1 MPEETT
7 PEVEATAPAE
17 FAFPFQ
23 VPADFSAASDDQ
35 LHELLGQLHEFAGQ
49 YRALPRHEHTE
60 ATVRALEES
69 GALATRIGAVFAQR
83 GQAAETASTTFSALD
98 NALNAA
104 TSFKATAAATAGG
117 EEDEDDVDTDQTPEA
132 VTASGRRGAPS
143 AADVA
148 RRGGTTPQLPATMT
162 NDTPFATMRAGA
174 DAIVFRS
181 GEQLLTFK
189 DAGRALA
196 AMVERNPAMTAG
208 RAQFSKNR
216 KGKLV
221 RPVTVYDPRDPGRKF
236 RMENYTRSSGIEFAR
251 HFPEELRVDDGKQNG
266 YAIAEF
272 AMSDKRL
279 FGNSLVESAKMR
291 IKSGRALT
299 AAAAWCA
306 PSEVIY
312 QLCELETLDGML
324 SVPEMQTSRGGWQI
338 PIDGGPNFASIW
350 NGIGNAGNTHL
361 DEEDVQ
367 DDVAKVCNEI
377 PCPDFEDV
385 RLGVDYV
392 CLTGGLLQRR
402 GYPEVVA
409 RFSRGAMI
417 ALQHKINAGVL
428 ATIEAQ
434 SLAQQVGG
442 LPIVVPQV
450 DTGDDAAS
458 ALLAAVDMAITDV
471 KYRNRMGMVVSVEV
485 IMPLWFI
492 PVIRAALS
500 RRRGVYAMDV
510 TDAEIMDWFATRRA
524 SPQFVYDWQDA
535 YTTAPL
541 TGPGGATP
549 ITQFPAEGRFMV
561 YPTGT
566 WVKAVQDVVSLDT
579 IYDSTNL
586 QTNQYTA
593 IFAEDGWAM
602 LQMCPDSRVYEVAL
616 DVSGVVGCCP
626 PELNPSF

>member
-7 PEVEATAPAE
+7 PEVQPTEVE

-23 VPADFSAASDDQ
+23 VPADFATVSDDE
-35 LHELLGQLHEFAGQ
+35 LHGLLGQLQEFASP
-49 YRALPRHEHTE
+49 YRAMQRHEHTE
-60 ATVRALEES
+60 ASVRALEES
-69 GALATRIGAVFAQR
+69 GALATRITAAFAQR
-83 GQAAETASTTFSALD
+83 GQAAETANTTFSALD
-98 NALNAA
+98 TALNTA
-104 TSFKATAAATAGG
+104 TSFKATAAATVGG
-117 EEDEDDVDTDQTPEA
+117 EEDEDDVADDTDDKA
-132 VTASGRRGAPS
+132 VTAAGRRGAPS

-148 RRGGTTPQLPATMT
+148 RRGGSAPQLPAQMD
-162 NDTPFATMRAGA
+162 NQTPFATMRAGT

-181 GEQLLTFK
+181 GEQLTSFK
-189 DAGRALA
+189 DAGRALV
-196 AMVERNPAMTAG
+196 AMLERNPAVTAS
-208 RAQFSKNR
+208 RAQRMVKNR

-221 RPVTVYDPRDPGRKF
+221 RSVTAYDPKDPGRKF
-236 RMENYTRSSGIEFAR
+236 KMENYTRSSGVEFAR
-251 HFPEELRVDDGKQNG
+251 HFPAELRVDDMNPNG
-266 YAIAEF
+266 YAVAEY
-272 AMSDKRL
+272 AMGDKRL
-279 FGNSLVESAKMR
+279 FGGSLVESAKMR

-361 DEEDVQ
+361 SEEDVQ

-402 GYPEVVA
+402 GYPEIVA

-434 SLAQQVGG
+434 TLAAQAGG
-442 LPIVVPQV
+442 LPIVIPQV
-450 DTGDDAAS
+450 VNGDDAAS
-458 ALLAAVDMAITDV
+458 ALLAAVDLAITDV
-471 KYRNRMGMVVSVEV
+471 KYRNRMGLAISVEV
-485 IMPLWFI
+485 VMPLWFI

-510 TDAEIMDWFATRRA
+510 TDAEVMDWFATRKA

-549 ITQFPAEGRFMV
+549 ITEFPAEGRFMV

-616 DVSGVVGCCP
+616 DTSGVVGCCP